1 MGSTSQATDIEHYAF
16 HGVTVAV
23 SADHPGVNRSLR
35 SYLRHFPGEDTDSPD
50 ITFEFRTVSDAA
62 RHVVQ
67 RPEGNGRHVYDPMEG
82 EALCVGD
89 KLYLNYGDRGRV
101 ICEAERGEVRVSIL
115 ESEADNEWFISHP
128 MFIFAFMETLRRRG
142 LYAMHAAAVCLDGK
156 AILLPG
162 DGGSGKSTLAIGLIR
177 EGFGF
182 LGDDVV
188 FLSHHGGELNVLAFP
203 DVVDFTEDTGKMFP
217 ELHHLLSTPPGD
229 RPKRHFRA
237 EDVFPLEYVPSCTP
251 RAVIFPRVS
260 GRPKSLINPLDGDE
274 ALHRLTPN
282 VILTDARSS
291 QQHLDALAELVR
303 TTRAFTLDT
312 GTDFAEVAERLR
324 ALL

>member
-1 MGSTSQATDIEHYAF
+1 MPSTTQATDTEHYAF
-16 HGVTVAV
+16 HGVSVAV

-35 SYLRHFPGEDTDSPD
+35 SYLRHFPGEYTESPD
-50 ITFEFRTVSDAA
+50 ITFEFTTVSNAV

-67 RPEGNGRHVYDPMEG
+67 RPDGRGRHVYDPMEG

-101 ICEAERGEVRVSIL
+101 LCDAERGQVHVSVL
-115 ESEADNEWFISHP
+115 ESEVDNEWFISHP

-142 LYAMHAAAVCLDGK
+142 LYSMHAAAVCLDGK

-162 DGGSGKSTLAIGLIR
+162 NGGSGKSTLAIGLIR

-182 LGDDVV
+182 LGDDIV
-188 FLSHHGGELNVLAFP
+188 FLSRHTGEMNVLAFP

-217 ELHHLLSTPPGD
+217 ELRHLLSTPPRD
-229 RPKRHFRA
+229 RPKRNFRA
-237 EDVFPLEYVPSCTP
+237 EDIFPLEFVPTCTP
-251 RAVIFPRVS
+251 RAVVFPRVS
-260 GRPKSLINPLDGDE
+260 GRPKSFINPLDGDE

-282 VILTDARSS
+282 VLLTDTRSS
-291 QQHLDALAELVR
+291 QQHLDVLAELVQ
-303 TTRAFTLDT
+303 TTRAFALDT
-312 GTDFAEVAERLR
+312 GTNFAEVARLLKD
-324 ALL
+324 LL